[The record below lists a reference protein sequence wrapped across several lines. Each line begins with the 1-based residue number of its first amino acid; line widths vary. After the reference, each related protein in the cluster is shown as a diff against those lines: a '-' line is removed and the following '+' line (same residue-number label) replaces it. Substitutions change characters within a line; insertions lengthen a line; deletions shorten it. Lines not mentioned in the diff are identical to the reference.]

1 MEHRHPQPDPPHA
14 RPGAQ
19 GHGHDSSPSRPHAQ
33 GVAGQAAGQAHDD
46 HPHDHDHDHDHD
58 GHGHGHHHHGP
69 GGHSHVPAEI
79 RHEKPLWWALA
90 LTATVLAAEAV
101 GAWMTN
107 SLALLSD
114 AAHMATDTLALGI
127 ALVAV
132 RLARRPPDA
141 RRTYGYARFEALG
154 ALANGTLLFLLAGY
168 ILWEAWQRFR
178 TPLPVASIGML
189 GVAFIGLACNLVAM
203 KLLHAGAG
211 QSLNMK
217 GAYLEVWS
225 DMLSSLVVILAAGI
239 IHFTGW
245 NWVDPV
251 LAVLIGLWMLPRTWV
266 LVREALNVLMEGV
279 PAGVELATLRHDL
292 ESTAGVAGVH
302 DLHVWALASRTP
314 ALSAHVVLQAGAEG
328 EAVRR
333 ALAAMIERRHGIGHV
348 TLQMETGGDD
358 PCHGCGHP

>member
-46 HPHDHDHDHDHD
+46 HPHDHDHDHD

-168 ILWEAWQRFR
+168 IL
-178 TPLPVASIGML
+178 
-189 GVAFIGLACNLVAM
+189 
-203 KLLHAGAG
+203 
-211 QSLNMK
+211 
-217 GAYLEVWS
+217 
-225 DMLSSLVVILAAGI
+225 
-239 IHFTGW
+239 
-245 NWVDPV
+245 
-251 LAVLIGLWMLPRTWV
+251 
-266 LVREALNVLMEGV
+266 
-279 PAGVELATLRHDL
+279 
-292 ESTAGVAGVH
+292 
-302 DLHVWALASRTP
+302 
-314 ALSAHVVLQAGAEG
+314 
-328 EAVRR
+328 
-333 ALAAMIERRHGIGHV
+333 
-348 TLQMETGGDD
+348 
-358 PCHGCGHP
+358 